1 MGVGM
6 WMMCL
11 GGLGGL
17 GGLGELEV
25 AVEDSEEVELRS
37 GEEEVAQSVDEEK
50 QMGDMVFVS
59 EEGENGPSSMD
70 KSDGEGV
77 VGGVSMDGMGWSLK
91 HADS

>member
-1 MGVGM
+1 MEG
-6 WMMCL
+6 
-11 GGLGGL
+11 
-17 GGLGELEV
+17 
-25 AVEDSEEVELRS
+25 
-37 GEEEVAQSVDEEK
+37 AQSVDEEK

>member
-1 MGVGM
+1 M

-11 GGLGGL
+11 GGLGGH
-17 GGLGELEV
+17 GGLGEVEV
-25 AVEDSEEVELRS
+25 ADEDSEEVELMS
-37 GEEEVAQSVDEEK
+37 EEVEVAQSVGEEK
-50 QMGDMVFVS
+50 QMGDMAFVS

>member
-1 MGVGM
+1 M

-37 GEEEVAQSVDEEK
+37 GEVEVAQSVDDEEK
-50 QMGDMVFVS
+50 QMGDMAFVS
-59 EEGENGPSSMD
+59 EEGNGPSSMD

>member
-1 MGVGM
+1 
-6 WMMCL
+6 
-11 GGLGGL
+11 
-17 GGLGELEV
+17 V
-25 AVEDSEEVELRS
+25 ADEDSEVVELMS
-37 GEEEVAQSVDEEK
+37 EGEEVAQSVGEEK
-50 QMGDMVFVS
+50 QMGDMAFVS

>member
-1 MGVGM
+1 M

-25 AVEDSEEVELRS
+25 ADEDSEEVELMS
-37 GEEEVAQSVDEEK
+37 EGEEVAQSVDEEK
-50 QMGDMVFVS
+50 QMGDMAFVS
-59 EEGENGPSSMD
+59 DEGEKGPSSMD

>member
-1 MGVGM
+1 M

-11 GGLGGL
+11 GGLGGH

-25 AVEDSEEVELRS
+25 ADEDSEEVELMS
-37 GEEEVAQSVDEEK
+37 EGEVEVAQSVGEEK
-50 QMGDMVFVS
+50 QMGDMAFVS

>member
-1 MGVGM
+1 M

-11 GGLGGL
+11 GGLGRL

-25 AVEDSEEVELRS
+25 ADEDSEEVELMS
-37 GEEEVAQSVDEEK
+37 EGEEVAQSVGEEK
-50 QMGDMVFVS
+50 QIGDMAFDS

>member
-1 MGVGM
+1 
-6 WMMCL
+6 MMCL

-25 AVEDSEEVELRS
+25 ADEDSEEVELMS
-37 GEEEVAQSVDEEK
+37 EGEEVAQSVGEEK
-50 QMGDMVFVS
+50 QIGDMAFDS

>member
-1 MGVGM
+1 M

-37 GEEEVAQSVDEEK
+37 EEVEGAQSVDEEK
-50 QMGDMVFVS
+50 QMSRLYDRT
-59 EEGENGPSSMD
+59 GE
-70 KSDGEGV
+70 V
-77 VGGVSMDGMGWSLK
+77 
-91 HADS
+91 AI

>member
-1 MGVGM
+1 
-6 WMMCL
+6 MCL

-25 AVEDSEEVELRS
+25 ADEDSEEVELMS
-37 GEEEVAQSVDEEK
+37 EGEEVAQSVGEEK
-50 QMGDMVFVS
+50 QIGDMAFDS

>member
-1 MGVGM
+1 
-6 WMMCL
+6 MMCL

-17 GGLGELEV
+17 GGLVRELEV
-25 AVEDSEEVELRS
+25 ADEDSEEVELMS
-37 GEEEVAQSVDEEK
+37 GEVEVAQSVGEEK
-50 QMGDMVFVS
+50 QIGDMAFVS
-59 EEGENGPSSMD
+59 DDGENGPSSMD

>member
-1 MGVGM
+1 
-6 WMMCL
+6 MCL

-17 GGLGELEV
+17 GGLVGELEV
-25 AVEDSEEVELRS
+25 ADEDSEEVELRS
-37 GEEEVAQSVDEEK
+37 GEVEVAQSVGEEK
-50 QMGDMVFVS
+50 QIGDMAFVS
-59 EEGENGPSSMD
+59 EDGENGPSSMD

>member
-1 MGVGM
+1 M

-25 AVEDSEEVELRS
+25 ADEDSEEVVERMS
-37 GEEEVAQSVDEEK
+37 EGEEVAQSVDEEK
-50 QMGDMVFVS
+50 QMGDMAFVS

>member
-1 MGVGM
+1 M

-25 AVEDSEEVELRS
+25 AVEDSELMS
-37 GEEEVAQSVDEEK
+37 GEVEVAQSVDEEK
-50 QMGDMVFVS
+50 QMGDMAFVS